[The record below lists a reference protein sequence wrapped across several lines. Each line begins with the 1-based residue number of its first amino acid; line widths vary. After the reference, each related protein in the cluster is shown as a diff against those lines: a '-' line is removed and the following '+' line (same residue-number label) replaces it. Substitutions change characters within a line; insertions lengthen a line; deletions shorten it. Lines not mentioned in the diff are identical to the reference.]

1 MLHHELS
8 KQHGL
13 ARLFLCDFKALIC
26 RKRSALLEFVLR
38 EAALMRDPM
47 LMSSH
52 HGDRTIS
59 LPHILFPMFS
69 FLIPSESF

>member
-1 MLHHELS
+1 M
-8 KQHGL
+8 
-13 ARLFLCDFKALIC
+13 AVFVCLCDFEALIC
-26 RKRSALLEFVLR
+26 RKRSALLVFVLR

-47 LMSSH
+47 LMSLADEAH

-69 FLIPSESF
+69 YHIPSESF